1 MTTIFTPAT
10 EIERQKI
17 LPRLQQILT
26 ARISTSALPIQFTNV
41 TISMLN
47 IKKKYMFFFSLDC
60 MINYFHRKWKCN
72 ISS

>member
-47 IKKKYMFFFSLDC
+47 IKKRSVFFS
-60 MINYFHRKWKCN
+60 
-72 ISS
+72 